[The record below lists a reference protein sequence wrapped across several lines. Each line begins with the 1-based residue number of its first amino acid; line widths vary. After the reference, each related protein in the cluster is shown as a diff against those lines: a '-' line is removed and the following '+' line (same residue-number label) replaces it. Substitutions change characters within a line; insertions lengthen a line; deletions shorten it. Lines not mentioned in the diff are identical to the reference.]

1 MVKSGGKNCIM
12 RCKVKEAE
20 DATEAPPEQPATVTT
35 TTVTA
40 EVTQESETKERFLK
54 LTTFELRK

>member
-1 MVKSGGKNCIM
+1 M

-54 LTTFELRK
+54 LTAFELRK

>member
-1 MVKSGGKNCIM
+1 M

-54 LTTFELRK
+54 LNAFALRK

>member
-1 MVKSGGKNCIM
+1 M

-20 DATEAPPEQPATVTT
+20 DAPEAAPEKPATVTT

-54 LTTFELRK
+54 LTAFELFQLGFIII